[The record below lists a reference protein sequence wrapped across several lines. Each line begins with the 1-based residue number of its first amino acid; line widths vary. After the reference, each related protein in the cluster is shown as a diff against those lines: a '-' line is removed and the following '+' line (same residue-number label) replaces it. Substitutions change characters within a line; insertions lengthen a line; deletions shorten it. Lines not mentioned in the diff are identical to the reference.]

1 MAKHRASS
9 HDVSGSE
16 PDDDS
21 LTDFTK
27 TDLLAFKST
36 FAKPKYANTYRM
48 EPYRKFEPHVVKKK
62 VEEILKNKLQDFRYS
77 GPIAASTCT
86 DLTDTILQAVTE
98 LGFDRYKYVVQVFL
112 VEKTGQS
119 IHIASRWV
127 WDVARDNW
135 IQGQQETENYVVVA
149 LIIACYYE

>member
-1 MAKHRASS
+1 MARRRTSS

-21 LTDFTK
+21 MLDYTRN
-27 TDLLAFKST
+27 DLLAFKNS
-36 FAKPKYANTYRM
+36 FARPKYANTYRM
-48 EPYRKFEPHVVKKK
+48 EPYRKCEAHVVRKK
-62 VEEILKNKLQDFRYS
+62 VEEILKNKLQDFKYS

-86 DLTDTILQAVTE
+86 DLANNILAAVTE
-98 LGFDRYKYVVQVFL
+98 LGFDRYKYIVQVFL

-135 IQGQQETENYVVVA
+135 IQGQYETENYVIVA